1 MIQKPEDH
9 LVFMKQYLHLAAKKL
24 DISNIILIAPES
36 FGRFRISIYKLFKI
50 KLYFLRVK
58 KKNFIYTDRK
68 ALAKILQK
76 ELGVYPLSLK
86 DLRKVYSQQNVRRI
100 QIFVIIFSRNK
111 FFLLGYL
118 LLRGIRRSCTCNEK
132 SIRKRSFS

>member
-1 MIQKPEDH
+1 M
-9 LVFMKQYLHLAAKKL
+9 
-24 DISNIILIAPES
+24 
-36 FGRFRISIYKLFKI
+36 
-50 KLYFLRVK
+50 RVK
-58 KKNFIYTDRK
+58 KKYFMYTDRK

-76 ELGVYPLSLK
+76 ELGVFPLSLK
-86 DLRKVYSQQNVRRI
+86 DLRKVYTQQDVRRI
-100 QIFVIIFSRNK
+100 QIFVIIFSRNN